1 MPKISCFRSL
11 AATLAAAFLT
21 IAPSLASGAATP
33 DAAVRLPAIKHVFVI
48 TLENETAINTFG
60 PDTPAPYLAK
70 TLVGQGAF
78 LPQYYGTGHASLDNY
93 IAMVSG
99 QGGNPM
105 TRGDCQPT
113 FQAFKQTGLD
123 KYGQAVGAGC
133 VYPKNIKTIGDQM
146 ETAGLTWRG
155 YMEDMGNDP
164 ARESKT
170 CGHPV
175 LNKADGSESPEA
187 PSKAVPLGDQY
198 ATRHNG
204 FVYFRSIIDS
214 PSCKTNVV
222 NLTELETD
230 LKKVATT
237 RNVNFITPNVCNDG
251 HDAPCV
257 NGKPGGL
264 VSANEWL
271 KKWVPLITESPAFKK
286 DGLLVINF
294 DEGGFQISTTTDGKS
309 TTYHAPGASC
319 CGQLEGPNLGAFPAT
334 QQITPTIALSYDSF
348 GGDNT
353 GAVVISPF
361 VKPGTISRSVPYNHY
376 SLLKTIE
383 DIFHLSHLGFAQQ
396 TTVTSFGADI
406 FTQQ

>member
-1 MPKISCFRSL
+1 MPRLSRFL
-11 AATLAAAFLT
+11 GAALLM
-21 IAPSLASGAATP
+21 IAPSLALAAGTA
-33 DAAVRLPAIKHVFVI
+33 DTTAKLPPIKHVFVI
-48 TLENETAINTFG
+48 TLENESAITSFG
-60 PDTPAPYLAK
+60 PDTQAPYLAK
-70 TLVGQGAF
+70 TLVAQGAF
-78 LPQYYGTGHASLDNY
+78 LPQYYATGHVSLDNY

-99 QGGNPM
+99 QGGNPL
-105 TRGDCQPT
+105 TRADCQPT
-113 FQAFKQTGLD
+113 FQDFKVKRIGE
-123 KYGQAVGAGC
+123 YGQAVGTGC
-133 VYPKNIKTIGDQM
+133 VFPKQIRTIGNQM

-175 LNKADGSESPEA
+175 VNKADGAEVPEA
-187 PSKAVPLGDQY
+187 PSKKVPLGDQY

-204 FVYFRSIIDS
+204 FVYFHAIIDE

-222 NLTELETD
+222 NLTDLETD

-257 NGKPGGL
+257 NKQPGGL

-271 KKWVPLITESPAFKK
+271 RKWVPLITESPAFKK

-294 DEGGFQISTTTDGKS
+294 DEGGPFQNPTTNGGLAYTF
-309 TTYHAPGASC
+309 PGTSC
-319 CGQLEGPNLGAFPAT
+319 CGQLAGPNLGKFPSVDK
-334 QQITPTIALSYDSF
+334 ITSTITLTYDSF

-361 VKPGTISRSVPYNHY
+361 VKPGTISRSTAYNHY

-383 DIFHLSHLGFAQQ
+383 DIFHLGHLGYAAQP
-396 TTVTSFGADI
+396 TVTSFGADV
-406 FTQQ
+406 FTQP

>member
-1 MPKISCFRSL
+1 MPKPSRFVSL
-11 AATLAAAFLT
+11 AAGLTAAAFA
-21 IAPSLASGAATP
+21 IAPTPAGAA
-33 DAAVRLPAIKHVFVI
+33 DAPAAAAKLPPIKHVFVI
-48 TLENETAINTFG
+48 TLENESAINTFG
-60 PDTPAPYLAK
+60 PDSPAPYLSK
-70 TLVGQGAF
+70 TLVSQGAF
-78 LPQYYGTGHASLDNY
+78 LPQYFGTGHASLDNY

-99 QGGNPM
+99 QGATPM

-113 FQAFKQTGLD
+113 FQNFKQTGLD
-123 KYGQAVGAGC
+123 KYGQVVGNGC
-133 VYPKNIKTIGDQM
+133 VYPKHVKTIGNQM
-146 ETAGLTWRG
+146 EDAGLTWRG
-155 YMEDMGNDP
+155 YMEDMGNNP
-164 ARESKT
+164 ARESAT

-175 LNKADGSESPEA
+175 VNKTDGSESPEA
-187 PSKAVPLGDQY
+187 PSKAVPRGDQY

-204 FVYFRSIIDS
+204 FVYFHAIIDS
-214 PSCKTNVV
+214 PNCKKTVV
-222 NLTELETD
+222 NLDELETD
-230 LKKVATT
+230 LQKVATT

-264 VSANEWL
+264 VSANAFL
-271 KKWVPLITESPAFKK
+271 RKWVPLITESPAFKK
-286 DGLLVINF
+286 DGLLIINF

-319 CGQLEGPNLGAFPAT
+319 CGQEKGPNLGDFPAT
-334 QQITPTIALSYDSF
+334 QQITPTIALSYDYF

-383 DIFHLSHLGFAQQ
+383 DIFHLSHLGYAAQP
-396 TTVTSFGADI
+396 TVVSFGADV